1 MKDEAYLAGTVG
13 FVPVREVLNQIE
25 ADFKFNKLPIGR
37 RILVCVFGVAVVR
50 SALHFMSC
58 LEADP
63 DSLDRLKKKSA
74 GREAGKLSYIFAF
87 NYITR

>member
-37 RILVCVFGVAVVR
+37 RRLEIVFGVALVR
-50 SALHFMSC
+50 SAETLINC
-58 LEADP
+58 LELDP
-63 DSLDRLKKKSA
+63 ESLDRLKKKSA
-74 GREAGKLSYIFAF
+74 GREAGRLSYILL
-87 NYITR
+87 